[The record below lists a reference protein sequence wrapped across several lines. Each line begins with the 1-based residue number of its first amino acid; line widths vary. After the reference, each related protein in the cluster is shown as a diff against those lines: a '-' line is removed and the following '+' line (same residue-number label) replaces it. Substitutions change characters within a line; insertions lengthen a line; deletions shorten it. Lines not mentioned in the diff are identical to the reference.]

1 MRIHTQAGTKSR
13 QMQVIVV
20 MDGEADLTST
30 SESGTEGVKRKVLKN
45 ALDVKPSDRKKRIRS
60 QSQALNEIAKSFHAL
75 AESQQTRPEK
85 MMEADR
91 KRHAEFRAF
100 QKEQA
105 ELSRQHELKM
115 LEIIMKSGL

>member
-1 MRIHTQAGTKSR
+1 
-13 QMQVIVV
+13 MQVIVV

-45 ALDVKPSDRKKRIRS
+45 ALDVKPSDRKKRVRS
-60 QSQALNEIAKSFHAL
+60 QSQALNEIVKSFHAL
-75 AESQQTRPEK
+75 AESQQKRSEK

-91 KRHAEFRAF
+91 KRNAEFLVF
-100 QKEQA
+100 QNEQA
-105 ELSRQHELKM
+105 ELNRQHELKM